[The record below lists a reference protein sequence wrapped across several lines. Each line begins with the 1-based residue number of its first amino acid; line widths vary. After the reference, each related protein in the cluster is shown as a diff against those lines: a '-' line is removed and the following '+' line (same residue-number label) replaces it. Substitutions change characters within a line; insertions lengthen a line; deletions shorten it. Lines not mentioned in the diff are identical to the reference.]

1 MHQEDNNVDLVLC
14 PFYNQ
19 NDQGYCGNVDYFFSK
34 DDADQDNIDFLDSD
48 DKNLHYI
55 YQKDTHP
62 EVSYHSE
69 KDSHKSFH
77 HHPKY
82 HDHIDWEINYH
93 SKIDDEQETD
103 LDYEYIR
110 QDDVVLEIVYIF
122 IEMNNQ

>member
-1 MHQEDNNVDLVLC
+1 LLLWQCRL
-14 PFYNQ
+14 
-19 NDQGYCGNVDYFFSK
+19 FFGK

-48 DKNLHYI
+48 DKNFHYI
-55 YQKDTHP
+55 YQKGTHP